1 MTVIVRHDFQAG
13 ERRDRGWRMGQVIYC
28 GGGARNPKIH
38 KLFQIADVD
47 SGLIRWVNTDLV
59 THILPRA

>member
-13 ERRDRGWRMGQVIYC
+13 ERRDRDWRMGQVIYC
-28 GGGARNPKIH
+28 GGGARNPKFH